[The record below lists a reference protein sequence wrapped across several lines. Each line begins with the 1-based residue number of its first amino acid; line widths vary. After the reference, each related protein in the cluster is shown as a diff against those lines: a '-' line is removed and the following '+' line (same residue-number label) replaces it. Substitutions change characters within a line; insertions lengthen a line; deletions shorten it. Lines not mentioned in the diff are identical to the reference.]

1 MKSDPAADPRWD
13 FGILR
18 SLRKQFKW
26 SIADLSERAQVA
38 PSVISKLERH
48 QSCAELDTLYKIA
61 QAFGMNL
68 SDLMALAEKRTV
80 QQVQEQS
87 YNIDEF
93 TFKRVSYGNMRCMT
107 ACAPAGAKLCR
118 PAIHREDSEMCWVQ
132 QGAVEITAAGQK
144 YKLTAGMSMQFDA
157 LLDHEYKVLE
167 DCLLIIT
174 HLRKSKRF

>member
-1 MKSDPAADPRWD
+1 MKSDPTADPRWD

-26 SIADLSERAQVA
+26 SIADLSERAQIA

-87 YNIDEF
+87 YNIDDF
-93 TFKRVSYGNMRCMT
+93 AFKRVSYGNMRCMT

-118 PAIHREDSEMCWVQ
+118 PAIHREDK
-132 QGAVEITAAGQK
+132 T
-144 YKLTAGMSMQFDA
+144 LTFY
-157 LLDHEYKVLE
+157 L
-167 DCLLIIT
+167 
-174 HLRKSKRF
+174 